1 MTIKQFKLRII
12 IALALLWSF
21 YFFLWTFHNGG
32 FIDAL
37 KTGVVFAAIPVNSA
51 KLLFLKIIFFS
62 LIAVF
67 ISTLFLTIQGLQFLF
82 MPNKLK
88 SYKDKEV
95 LGEDA
100 DYYEHQKDLAL
111 SESEDE
117 QRR

>member
-1 MTIKQFKLRII
+1 
-12 IALALLWSF
+12 
-21 YFFLWTFHNGG
+21 
-32 FIDAL
+32 
-37 KTGVVFAAIPVNSA
+37 
-51 KLLFLKIIFFS
+51 
-62 LIAVF
+62 
-67 ISTLFLTIQGLQFLF
+67 

-95 LGEDA
+95 FGEDA